1 LPKKHRLQPK
11 KLPRPRWTDPTFVG
25 HKNLADYVFPR
36 GVSAWLKNNLA
47 DADKFTE
54 GLRKAGLV
62 E

>member
-1 LPKKHRLQPK
+1 
-11 KLPRPRWTDPTFVG
+11 VG